1 MCDAPLRASP
11 HRFQIQPSQLNYW
24 RSLEHVGEEQMG
36 ENFGNAC
43 GIWDSIKNQNKMKVQ
58 KSTKEL
64 LKHVNCLKKSFQ
76 HPVEKGKDNNEC
88 TTGLAQTSLARSRK
102 ESSGQPLTQGKPM
115 SRKGAAH
122 LTHRKISTFPF
133 RKEHFTSLSISCCE
147 NGKSEPMHVQVN
159 SNICFALNHFF
170 FFLSC
175 VAFAINIGYCHIFH
189 LQLLLHTFSISSLWK
204 PTLLYHLFYIS
215 VLLHWDCV
223 EMWLYRVDCMPSSAE
238 CSCFI
243 LTD

>member
-43 GIWDSIKNQNKMKVQ
+43 GIWDPIKNQNKMKVQ

-115 SRKGAAH
+115 STER
-122 LTHRKISTFPF
+122 
-133 RKEHFTSLSISCCE
+133 
-147 NGKSEPMHVQVN
+147 VQ
-159 SNICFALNHFF
+159 
-170 FFLSC
+170 
-175 VAFAINIGYCHIFH
+175 HI
-189 LQLLLHTFSISSLWK
+189 
-204 PTLLYHLFYIS
+204 
-215 VLLHWDCV
+215 
-223 EMWLYRVDCMPSSAE
+223 
-238 CSCFI
+238 
-243 LTD
+243 